1 MAAPTTNIEAMPV
14 VRDIKDFDQKS
25 GNVVER
31 LIFNNRVIVVLVC
44 VLITVVLGVMAARI
58 DLNASYEKML
68 PVGHPYIQNYIENR
82 AQLRGLGNTLRVVD
96 SLGVDRFHS
105 TLATAM
111 DALDRAA

>member
-44 VLITVVLGVMAARI
+44 VLITVVLGFMAARI
-58 DLNASYEKML
+58 SLNASYEKML
-68 PVGHPYIQNYIENR
+68 PVGHPYIHQ
-82 AQLRGLGNTLRVVD
+82 
-96 SLGVDRFHS
+96 S
-105 TLATAM
+105 
-111 DALDRAA
+111 